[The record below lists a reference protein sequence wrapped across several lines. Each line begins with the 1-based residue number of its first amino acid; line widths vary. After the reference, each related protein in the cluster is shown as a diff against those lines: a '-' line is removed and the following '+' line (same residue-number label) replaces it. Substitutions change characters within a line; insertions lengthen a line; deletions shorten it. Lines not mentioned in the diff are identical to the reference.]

1 MGFKGENEITVK
13 VQCSEDEL
21 KRILTND
28 KFVLNNEY
36 YAKDIFMIPKD
47 IDIFKVTT
55 RESLS
60 KSIILR
66 EFQGISGDKHKMKIT
81 FKHKKINE
89 KGEIL
94 KQDAINCEVLNIQDA
109 KNIFDCIG
117 YKEIMTIK
125 EKHFSYYKGD
135 FKIIVKILPENNIL
149 IEAETNKKYRTV
161 EKLKKEINNTNI
173 PFDNSNYFV
182 KKAEE
187 ELEKIKTKSYIKDY
201 ENSEKALKK
210 QKKVL

>member
-1 MGFKGENEITVK
+1 MGFKDENEITVR

-21 KRILTND
+21 KKILAKD
-28 KFVLNNEY
+28 KFILNNEY

-60 KSIILR
+60 RAIILR
-66 EFQGISGDKHKMKIT
+66 KFQGISSNKHKMKIT

-94 KQDAINCEVLNIQDA
+94 QQDAINCEVLNIQDA

-117 YKEIMTIK
+117 YKEIITIK

-135 FKIIVKILPENNIL
+135 FKIIVKILSENNIL
-149 IEAETNKKYRTV
+149 IEAETNKEYRTV

-187 ELEKIKTKSYIKDY
+187 ELEKIKNG
-201 ENSEKALKK
+201 EF
-210 QKKVL
+210 

>member
-1 MGFKGENEITVK
+1 MGFKEENEITVR

-21 KRILTND
+21 KKILNED
-28 KFVLNNEY
+28 KFILNNEY

-47 IDIFKVTT
+47 IDIFKAAT
-55 RESLS
+55 REILS
-60 KSIILR
+60 KAILLR
-66 EFQGISGDKHKMKIT
+66 EFQGLSSDKHEMKIT
-81 FKHKKINE
+81 FKHKEINE

-94 KQDAINCEVLNIQDA
+94 QQDTINCEVLNIQDA
-109 KNIFDCIG
+109 KELFNCIG

-125 EKHFSYYKGD
+125 ENHFSYCKGN
-135 FKIIVKILPENNIL
+135 FKIIVKILSENNIL
-149 IEAETNKKYRTV
+149 IEAETNKEYRTI

-187 ELEKIKTKSYIKDY
+187 KLEEIKNGES
-201 ENSEKALKK
+201 
-210 QKKVL
+210 